1 MPGTAQESGEG
12 AESRVIVGFVQQG
25 HLPGQA
31 GVQAG
36 QSPRV
41 A

>member
-1 MPGTAQESGEG
+1 MPGTATESGEDAG
-12 AESRVIVGFVQQG
+12 SHVIGFVQQG
-25 HLPGQA
+25 HLPGKA

-36 QSPRV
+36 QSPRM